1 MTLRKSP
8 SKRRWKTRAKAG
20 KWIPSLVVFV
30 LVEGREIYQD
40 WEPHPTEK
48 GFWKLR
54 RSTEVTS

>member
-1 MTLRKSP
+1 MTLRKYP

-20 KWIPSLVVFV
+20 KWLPFLVVIR
-30 LVEGREIYQD
+30 LENSREIYTN
-40 WEPHPTEK
+40 WEEHPTEK